1 MIVSLLLKEQNLP
14 LAILET
20 CWCCLFVG
28 FCTCYLD
35 VSLLLSVAS
44 VSDDQTCLLENWE
57 SIYHT
62 SVLVSLGQACTQ
74 TFLLLNYY

>member
-20 CWCCLFVG
+20 CWSCLLFLVHVIWMCLF
-28 FCTCYLD
+28 F
-35 VSLLLSVAS
+35 LSVAS

-62 SVLVSLGQACTQ
+62 SILVSLGQACTQ
-74 TFLLLNYY
+74 TFLLLKYY